1 MRIVFLRGHKFALTR
16 GQRGRAGATHVF
28 TFAVFT
34 EAVSL
39 MPTDRLARGLKAN
52 LALEMLRS
60 PTQVRKVT
68 AVRREFVVRPLK
80 WDTDLPLSR
89 HFCAARHRCSRK
101 WSHAVS
107 ESD

>member
-1 MRIVFLRGHKFALTR
+1 
-16 GQRGRAGATHVF
+16 
-28 TFAVFT
+28 
-34 EAVSL
+34 

-89 HFCAARHRCSRK
+89 HFCAARHRRSRK
-101 WSHAVS
+101 SSRAVS
-107 ESD
+107 EADCSWTYVHSSFLSVKPDTFPRFAFPRFEGAN